1 MKNLIVCLFLLLS
14 VGHSFAQQN
23 EVDDFFQLA
32 LANNLNL
39 RNNSLQKELASITTK
54 IAGLNTFAPR
64 VPVAL
69 QALDNIALQ
78 KMYVPGQIFGQP
90 EGTFKE
96 LVMGQKYVSTFT
108 ISPQFDILNFGN
120 RAQRKAATLNE
131 ESVVLNEKSAQRDI
145 YLQINSAY
153 FNILSFKAQ
162 RVILEENL
170 LLAGKIKEIIN
181 NRLEEGIARVQEANE
196 AEVNVITLEDKIY
209 QLDQNVLLQYELL
222 KVLTGTQTL
231 PEVKNTTDVYLAE
244 NPLIRAESNL
254 DKDLADIK
262 SRIASQDVFS
272 ARRDQW
278 PVLSAVSSFNWQNLS
293 NSFFY
298 GAGSNA
304 IHYSFIGLKL
314 NWDLPTNVQK
324 ISNLKNKEIQF
335 KMAENSLKQTMEQ
348 QGFSNTQREI
358 ELSKAKGQW
367 ESLKRIEALRE
378 DTFNKNF
385 AQFEEEILAL
395 DKLLISQNDLL
406 ISQLNLASGAVN
418 VKYNFEII
426 RINNLY

>member
-39 RNNSLQKELASITTK
+39 RNNSLQKELASITKK
-54 IAGLNTFAPR
+54 IAGLNAFAPR
-64 VPVAL
+64 VPVAF

-162 RVILEENL
+162 RAILEENL
-170 LLAGKIKEIIN
+170 LVASKIKAIIN
-181 NRLEEGIARVQEANE
+181 NRLEEGVARVQEANE

-231 PEVKNTTDVYLAE
+231 PEVKNTTDIYLAE

-262 SRIASQDVFS
+262 SRAASQDVFS

-335 KMAENSLKQTMEQ
+335 KMAENTLKQTMEQ

-367 ESLKRIEALRE
+367 ESLKRIEALRK

-426 RINNLY
+426 RINNLF

>member
-1 MKNLIVCLFLLLS
+1 MKNLIVCLFLLVS

-23 EVDDFFQLA
+23 EVDNFFQLA

-39 RNNSLQKELASITTK
+39 RNNSLQKEFAKITTK
-54 IAGLNTFAPR
+54 IAGLNAFAPR
-64 VPVAL
+64 VPVAF

-170 LLAGKIKEIIN
+170 LVARKIKAIIN
-181 NRLEEGIARVQEANE
+181 NRLEEGVARVQEANE
-196 AEVNVITLEDKIY
+196 AEVNIITLEDKMY

-231 PEVKNTTDVYLAE
+231 PEVKNTTDVYLVE
-244 NPLIRAESNL
+244 NPPIRAESNL

-262 SRIASQDVFS
+262 SRTASQDVFS